1 MTTNNKTKWVI
12 DPAHTQIQFK
22 VKHLVI
28 STVTGSFD
36 KFEGGIDS
44 SEEDISEAEVWFS
57 ADTSSVN
64 TNAPDRDAHLKSAD
78 FFDAANHPKLTFK
91 STGIQKKA
99 KDKYKLMGDLT
110 IRGNTHPVEL
120 DVEYGGLM
128 KDPWGNT
135 KVGFELTG
143 NLHRKEYGLNW
154 NAITEAGGLVVSD
167 EVKLLLNVEL
177 SRQ

>member
-1 MTTNNKTKWVI
+1 MTTTNKTKWLI

-36 KFEGGIDS
+36 KFEGGIES
-44 SEEDISEAEVWFS
+44 SREDYTDADVWFS
-57 ADTSSVN
+57 ADTSSIN
-64 TNAPDRDAHLKSAD
+64 TNAPDRDNHLKSAD
-78 FFDAANHPKLTFK
+78 FFDSANHPKLTFK
-91 STGIQKKA
+91 STGIQKKGA
-99 KDKYKLMGDLT
+99 DKFKLTGDLT
-110 IRGNTHPVEL
+110 IRGTTHPIEL

-143 NLHRKEYGLNW
+143 KLHRKEYGLNW
-154 NAITEAGGLVVSD
+154 NAITEAGGVVVSD
-167 EVKLLLNVEL
+167 EVKILINVEL

>member
-1 MTTNNKTKWVI
+1 MTTSNKTKWLI

-36 KFEGGIDS
+36 KFEGGMNS
-44 SEEDISEAEVWFS
+44 SREDFTDAEVWFS
-57 ADTSSVN
+57 ADIASIN
-64 TNAPDRDAHLKSAD
+64 TNMPDRDTHLKSPD
-78 FFDAANHPKLTFK
+78 FFDAANHPQLSFK
-91 STGIQKKA
+91 STGIQKKGG
-99 KDKYKLMGDLT
+99 DIYKLTGDLT
-110 IRGNTHPVEL
+110 IRGTSRPIEL

-143 NLHRKEYGLNW
+143 KLHRKDYGLNW
-154 NAITEAGGLVVSD
+154 NAITEAGGLVVSED
-167 EVKLLLNVEL
+167 VKILINVEL

>member
-1 MTTNNKTKWVI
+1 MTTTNKTKWLI

-28 STVTGSFD
+28 ATVTGSFD
-36 KFEGGIDS
+36 KFEGMMDS
-44 SEEDISEAEVWFS
+44 SREDFTDAEVWFS
-57 ADTSSVN
+57 ADTASVN
-64 TNAPDRDAHLKSAD
+64 TGTPDRDNHLISAD
-78 FFDAANHPKLTFK
+78 FFDSANHPKLTFK
-91 STGIQKKA
+91 SASIKK
-99 KDKYKLMGDLT
+99 KDGDKYKLAGDLT
-110 IRGNTHPVEL
+110 IRGTSRSIDL

-143 NLHRKEYGLNW
+143 KLHRKDYGLNW
-154 NAITEAGGLVVSD
+154 NAITEAGGLVVSE
-167 EVKLLLNVEL
+167 EVKISINVEL

>member
-1 MTTNNKTKWVI
+1 MTTTNKTKWLI

-36 KFEGGIDS
+36 TFEGGMESS
-44 SEEDISEAEVWFS
+44 SEDYTDANVWFS

-64 TNAPDRDAHLKSAD
+64 TNAPDRDTHLKSAD

-91 STGIQKKA
+91 STGIQKKS
-99 KDKYKLMGDLT
+99 KDNFALTGDLT
-110 IRGNTHPVEL
+110 IRGNTHPIEL
-120 DVEYGGLM
+120 DVTYGGLM
-128 KDPWGNT
+128 KDPWGNI

-143 NLHRKEYGLNW
+143 KLHRKEFGLNW

-167 EVKLLLNVEL
+167 EVRILINVEL

>member
-1 MTTNNKTKWVI
+1 MTTTHKTKWLI

-36 KFEGGIDS
+36 KFEGGMDS
-44 SEEDISEAEVWFS
+44 SREDFTDAEVWFS
-57 ADTSSVN
+57 ADAASVN
-64 TNAPDRDAHLKSAD
+64 TGIPDRDNHLRSAD

-91 STGIQKKA
+91 STGIQKNGG
-99 KDKYKLMGDLT
+99 DKYKLTGDLT
-110 IRGNTHPVEL
+110 IRGTSRPIEL

-135 KVGFELTG
+135 KLGFELTG
-143 NLHRKEYGLNW
+143 KLHRKDYGLNW
-154 NAITEAGGLVVSD
+154 NAITEAGGLVVSE
-167 EVKLLLNVEL
+167 EVKISINVEV

>member
-1 MTTNNKTKWVI
+1 MTTTNKTKWLI

-28 STVTGSFD
+28 ATVTGGFD
-36 KFEGGIDS
+36 KFEGGMDS
-44 SEEDISEAEVWFS
+44 SSEDFSDAEVWFS
-57 ADTSSVN
+57 ADAASIN
-64 TNAPDRDAHLKSAD
+64 TGTPDRDNHLRSAD

-91 STGIQKKA
+91 STSIKKTG
-99 KDKYKLMGDLT
+99 KENYKLIGDLT
-110 IRGNTHPVEL
+110 IRGTSRPIEL

-143 NLHRKEYGLNW
+143 KLHRKDYGLNW
-154 NAITEAGGLVVSD
+154 NAITEAGGLVVSE
-167 EVKLLLNVEL
+167 EVKILINVEV

>member
-1 MTTNNKTKWVI
+1 MTTTNKTKWLI

-36 KFEGGIDS
+36 KFEGGMDS
-44 SEEDISEAEVWFS
+44 SREDFTDADVWFS
-57 ADTSSVN
+57 ADLASIN

-91 STGIQKKA
+91 SASIQKKG
-99 KDKYKLMGDLT
+99 KDNYKMTGDLT
-110 IRGNTHPVEL
+110 MRGTTLPIEL
-120 DVEYGGLM
+120 DVEYGGLV
-128 KDPWGNT
+128 KDPWGNI

-143 NLHRKEYGLNW
+143 SLNRKDYGLNW
-154 NAITEAGGLVVSD
+154 NAVTEAGGLVAAH
-167 EVKLLLNVEL
+167 EVKILINVEL

>member
-1 MTTNNKTKWVI
+1 MTTTNKTKWLI

-36 KFEGGIDS
+36 KFEGGMDS
-44 SEEDISEAEVWFS
+44 SREDFTDAEVWFS
-57 ADTSSVN
+57 TDTSSVN
-64 TNAPDRDAHLKSAD
+64 TNAPDRDTHLKSGD

-91 STGIQKKA
+91 STGIQKKNG
-99 KDKYKLMGDLT
+99 DKYKLAGNLT
-110 IRGNTHPVEL
+110 IRGNSHPIEL

-143 NLHRKEYGLNW
+143 SLNRKEYGLNW
-154 NAITEAGGLVVSD
+154 SAITEAGGLVVAD
-167 EVKLLLNVEL
+167 EVKLLINVEL